1 MNNNRFLKERMRTII
16 LFLGVLIAGIPTI
29 AAAGSANGVWSTE
42 KDDKGAYLEVTIA
55 ACESDAAL
63 SCGVISKAFIKSGED
78 PHYSNLG
85 KLIIKDMKDHGDG
98 TYSKGT
104 IWDSVKDKVY
114 KSKMEVK
121 GDELD
126 VADCISLSRH
136 PGRIALKPIAIT
148 APTCGF

>member
-1 MNNNRFLKERMRTII
+1 MRNII
-16 LFLGVLIAGIPTI
+16 IVLGVLISGIPAI
-29 AAAGSANGVWSTE
+29 AAASSANGVWSTE

-63 SCGVISKAFIKSGED
+63 SCGIISKAFIKSGED
-78 PHYSNLG
+78 PNYSNLG

-104 IWDSVKDKVY
+104 IWDPVKDKVY

-126 VADCISLSRH
+126 VDGCISFLCQGQHWQSVAH
-136 PGRIALKPIAIT
+136 
-148 APTCGF
+148 

>member
-1 MNNNRFLKERMRTII
+1 MRNLL
-16 LFLGVLIAGIPTI
+16 LFLCVLIAGIPAI

-55 ACESDAAL
+55 PCESDAAFT
-63 SCGVISKAFIKSGED
+63 CGVISKAIIASGED
-78 PHYSNLG
+78 PSYSDLG

-104 IWDSVKDKVY
+104 IWDPVHDKVY
-114 KSKMEVK
+114 KSKMKVK

-126 VADCISLSRH
+126 VDGCISVICEGQH
-136 PGRIALKPIAIT
+136 WQKVAQ
-148 APTCGF
+148 

>member
-1 MNNNRFLKERMRTII
+1 MNKNVLKEERMRNT
-16 LFLGVLIAGIPTI
+16 LFVLCLLIAGIPAI
-29 AAAGSANGVWSTE
+29 AAASSANGVWSTE

-55 ACESDAAL
+55 ACESDASL
-63 SCGVISKAFIKSGED
+63 TCGVISKAVTASGED
-78 PHYSNLG
+78 PDYSNLG

-104 IWDSVKDKVY
+104 IWDPVKDKVY

-126 VADCISLSRH
+126 VDGCISVICVGQHWQSV
-136 PGRIALKPIAIT
+136 AQ
-148 APTCGF
+148 